1 MTRDGIE
8 RGNPARALAPALIV
22 LALIGVVAIAAAG
35 STPSGTNVVRAP
47 PGEIVDVILT
57 LFLVAAIPAA
67 AIYIY
72 GLLYAYEFSG
82 KPGNLGNMLAP
93 AVLVMLV
100 TVALYYRLRTRG
112 AAEEELGE
120 QAFPGGFQ
128 GRAPDQGSEGSSY
141 RPEFEWSALLILAGV
156 VLVGFAVWYLSLNR
170 QVRRLA
176 GDDDGAVS
184 ALALVLEDT
193 LDDLRAEQDPRR
205 AVIAA
210 YARLERV
217 LAAFGLGRRPAETP
231 QEYLRRILPRL
242 ELERRSVRRLTDLFT
257 RAKFSLHE
265 VDAGMKD
272 EAIESLTIA
281 RDELLAAEERRRE
294 RELAELEL
302 AAGEPP

>member
-1 MTRDGIE
+1 MTHREIE
-8 RGNPARALAPALIV
+8 RNSAARALAPALIV

-47 PGEIVDVILT
+47 PGEIVDVLLT
-57 LFLVAAIPAA
+57 LFLVAAIPGA

-72 GLLYAYEFSG
+72 GLLYAYEFST
-82 KPGNLGNMLAP
+82 KPAKLGNMLWP

-100 TVALYYRLRTRG
+100 TLALYYRLRTRG

-120 QAFPGGFQ
+120 QALPGGFR
-128 GRAPDQGSEGSSY
+128 GRAPDQGSEGPSY
-141 RPEFEWSALLILAGV
+141 RPEFEWSAALILAGV
-156 VLVGFAVWYLSLNR
+156 VLVGFAVWYLSLKR

-176 GDDDGAVS
+176 GADDGAVS

-217 LAAFGLGRRPAETP
+217 LAAFGLARRPAETP
-231 QEYLRRILPRL
+231 QEYLGRILPRL